1 MIDILLST
9 YNSEKYLIQQ
19 IQSFLNQTYTN
30 WRLVVRDDGSTDQT
44 IGILAKLA
52 ETYKNKIIFHRGKN
66 IGTIKSFEWLLT
78 QSDAEYTMFS
88 DHDDV
93 WLDTKIEDTLLKMKE
108 LEAGHGEMPLLVFS
122 DLKVVNEDLE
132 LVSESFWKYAR
143 LDVKLLSDFNYLG
156 VCNCVNAC
164 TIMINKNAR
173 EICLPFS
180 DNAKMHDAWIAL
192 KVCKTGVIAYVDKPT
207 ILYRQH
213 SNNVFGAGKEEI
225 VTTSN
230 YLITRLKSL
239 PIVIDGNIKQFE
251 LLKEIGYG
259 NLLKYIFYKIS
270 YLIKSRVK

>member
-44 IGILAKLA
+44 IGILAELA

-108 LEAGHGEMPLLVFS
+108 LEAGYGEMPLLVFT

-180 DNAKMHDAWIAL
+180 DKAKMHDAWIAL

-270 YLIKSRVK
+270 YLIKARVK

>member
-44 IGILAKLA
+44 IGILEGLA

-66 IGTIKSFEWLLT
+66 IGTIKSFEWLLA

-108 LEAGHGEMPLLVFS
+108 LETGHKEMPLLVFT
-122 DLKVVNEDLE
+122 DLKVVNEDLV

-143 LDVKLLSDFNYLG
+143 LNVKLLSDFNYLG

-164 TIMINKNAR
+164 TIMINKNAK

-180 DNAKMHDAWIAL
+180 DKAKMHDAWIAL
-192 KVCKTGVIAYVDKPT
+192 KVCKYGIIAYVDKPT
-207 ILYRQH
+207 LLYRQH
-213 SNNVFGAGKEEI
+213 SKNVFGAEKEEI

-239 PIVIDGNIKQFE
+239 PKVIDGNIKQFE

-270 YLIKSRVK
+270 YLIKARV